1 MTLCPH
7 LQNADSSAHRG
18 VAGCK
23 REARSSEQTGIH
35 KELAGSSLILSPS
48 KPDPTSSLG
57 SQPKYEVKLQTQVS
71 SGCLICCGRHLLLEE
86 EMATHSISLSLPG
99 ESHGQRSPMGCS
111 PMGYS
116 PWDCPESDTREH
128 RQQQPPPPSSS
139 FPCLSDTSPVWCVFS
154 IFLTLVSYL
163 SPPTSISLQEK
174 RELDLFMTSP

>member
-1 MTLCPH
+1 
-7 LQNADSSAHRG
+7 
-18 VAGCK
+18 
-23 REARSSEQTGIH
+23 
-35 KELAGSSLILSPS
+35 
-48 KPDPTSSLG
+48 
-57 SQPKYEVKLQTQVS
+57 
-71 SGCLICCGRHLLLEE
+71 
-86 EMATHSISLSLPG
+86 
-99 ESHGQRSPMGCS
+99 MGCS